1 MKRKLKRLEV
11 SSIPLIH
18 KIADQI
24 GMRDII
30 SNYIPS
36 HGNEKFQAVDSLI
49 ILVYNLTEGR
59 WPLYEIN
66 DWLSKYDHRCFQHFP
81 EKLNDDCLG
90 RALDKLYHADRASI
104 MTEIVIKM
112 IQTFDLKLDQIH
124 NDSTTIKAYG
134 KYEEK
139 ASSGFELKHGY
150 SKDHRP
156 DLKQLLFSL
165 SVSADGFVPI
175 HFKAYPGN
183 RTDDT
188 THIETWKVLGK
199 ISKRNDFIYVA
210 DSKVCTRKQLNYIT
224 RKGGRIISIVP
235 KTWKLGKDIREELSQ
250 GKKVRREQIW
260 RRKIDHIF
268 DKYEY
273 FSLLSRKV
281 ITSEGYAIYW
291 IYSNKKS
298 KRDHEARDRSLN
310 KVEEGLKNIASKV
323 NSRNLKTKD
332 QIEKVINKI
341 LNRYS
346 AQKFYHIEINQIQ
359 EEEKKQIGLG
369 RPGKSTRYQ
378 RIITNIYTLS
388 WTRNK
393 TALKNERNS
402 DGVFPL
408 LSTDTSINALD
419 ALKAYKYQPKLEK
432 RFTQFKSVHAAA
444 PLLFK
449 RVHRIESMMLL
460 FFLALM
466 IQALIER
473 EVRVKMVENNIQ
485 SLPIYPEERIA
496 TAPTTSKILDH
507 FDGVS
512 SYQIKYA
519 EAIVEEFRDEL
530 TLLQKQ
536 LLHLMDIPEAKY
548 WAL

>member
-1 MKRKLKRLEV
+1 M
-11 SSIPLIH
+11 
-18 KIADQI
+18 
-24 GMRDII
+24 
-30 SNYIPS
+30 
-36 HGNEKFQAVDSLI
+36 
-49 ILVYNLTEGR
+49 
-59 WPLYEIN
+59 
-66 DWLSKYDHRCFQHFP
+66 
-81 EKLNDDCLG
+81 
-90 RALDKLYHADRASI
+90 
-104 MTEIVIKM
+104 
-112 IQTFDLKLDQIH
+112 
-124 NDSTTIKAYG
+124 
-134 KYEEK
+134 
-139 ASSGFELKHGY
+139 
-150 SKDHRP
+150 
-156 DLKQLLFSL
+156 
-165 SVSADGFVPI
+165 
-175 HFKAYPGN
+175 
-183 RTDDT
+183 
-188 THIETWKVLGK
+188 
-199 ISKRNDFIYVA
+199 
-210 DSKVCTRKQLNYIT
+210 
-224 RKGGRIISIVP
+224 
-235 KTWKLGKDIREELSQ
+235 
-250 GKKVRREQIW
+250 
-260 RRKIDHIF
+260 
-268 DKYEY
+268 
-273 FSLLSRKV
+273 
-281 ITSEGYAIYW
+281 
-291 IYSNKKS
+291 
-298 KRDHEARDRSLN
+298 
-310 KVEEGLKNIASKV
+310 
-323 NSRNLKTKD
+323 
-332 QIEKVINKI
+332 
-341 LNRYS
+341 NRYS